1 MCCCLLSQ
9 KCERGV
15 YWVPLAKHS
24 EQLSSLSPRLV
35 HSLMVPRR
43 WRLFFLFVFFTI
55 SRSGVSQFV
64 FRSVP
69 IASLRFPDCR
79 NFAPPFVF
87 RSLEEKIK
95 IKIGPIFLVA
105 SGVFVVP
112 ELWLRFG
119 RLAVQ
124 PRWCTPPKLLLRC
137 KSFRGG
143 GKLCVRVELKGVK
156 EKDSNCYLV
165 AIHNWFSVRQR
176 QVHFWSYSRW
186 SEFQE
191 VKPERVFGAC
201 FLSVCMLS
209 QVCCRHCFCIYF
221 FCARRCGALCV
232 HACCLCFLFL
242 ASVYPFPL
250 FLRFSV
256 RGRRSSRWNKRRN
269 TLIGIFSVLSL
280 FLTVSEIICKLR
292 LCRAGRWRCEIVDI
306 RVASASLE
314 AALGMNRFLSRQL
327 WFFVCLANSS
337 GARVLPDAF
346 LNRRQSPIQKSAHL
360 LRSPN
365 TVLCFCGFLN
375 SFLTYSTYL

>member
-1 MCCCLLSQ
+1 MENCVWGWSW
-9 KCERGV
+9 RG
-15 YWVPLAKHS
+15 WT
-24 EQLSSLSPRLV
+24 
-35 HSLMVPRR
+35 RR
-43 WRLFFLFVFFTI
+43 
-55 SRSGVSQFV
+55 
-64 FRSVP
+64 
-69 IASLRFPDCR
+69 IAT
-79 NFAPPFVF
+79 V
-87 RSLEEKIK
+87 
-95 IKIGPIFLVA
+95 
-105 SGVFVVP
+105 
-112 ELWLRFG
+112 
-119 RLAVQ
+119 
-124 PRWCTPPKLLLRC
+124 TLLRYTIGFPC
-137 KSFRGG
+137 A
-143 GKLCVRVELKGVK
+143 
-156 EKDSNCYLV
+156 KDRCISDP
-165 AIHNWFSVRQR
+165 IHADLNSKK
-176 QVHFWSYSRW
+176 WS
-186 SEFQE
+186 
-191 VKPERVFGAC
+191 PERVFGAC

-209 QVCCRHCFCIYF
+209 QVCCRYCFCIYF

-250 FLRFSV
+250 FLRLSV

>member
-24 EQLSSLSPRLV
+24 EQLSSLSPRFV

-64 FRSVP
+64 FRTVP

-119 RLAVQ
+119 RLALQ

-156 EKDSNCYLV
+156 EKDSNCYFV

-191 VKPERVFGAC
+191 VKPGESFWCLFPLCLYAFSGM
-201 FLSVCMLS
+201 LSV
-209 QVCCRHCFCIYF
+209 
-221 FCARRCGALCV
+221 
-232 HACCLCFLFL
+232 LFL
-242 ASVYPFPL
+242 YIFFLRKKMRSFVCACLLSMFPFPRFCRSFPPL
-250 FLRFSV
+250 F
-256 RGRRSSRWNKRRN
+256 
-269 TLIGIFSVLSL
+269 
-280 FLTVSEIICKLR
+280 
-292 LCRAGRWRCEIVDI
+292 
-306 RVASASLE
+306 
-314 AALGMNRFLSRQL
+314 AA
-327 WFFVCLANSS
+327 
-337 GARVLPDAF
+337 
-346 LNRRQSPIQKSAHL
+346 
-360 LRSPN
+360 
-365 TVLCFCGFLN
+365 FC
-375 SFLTYSTYL
+375 